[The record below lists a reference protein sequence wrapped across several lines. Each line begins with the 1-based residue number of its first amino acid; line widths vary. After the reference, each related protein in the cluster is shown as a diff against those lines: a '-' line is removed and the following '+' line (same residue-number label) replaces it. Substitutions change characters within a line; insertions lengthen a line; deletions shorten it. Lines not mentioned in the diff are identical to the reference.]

1 MTLNRPEKL
10 NSFTRKMFDE
20 WKDVVARCVFEDNI
34 RVLIITGEG
43 RAFSSGVDLA
53 ALGSDKL
60 KQPAFR
66 FYYRQAHQAFD
77 DMETAELPIIA
88 AVNGAAHGGGFD
100 LALSCDNKI
109 VVVLLCC
116 VCVVIV
122 LSFYAVL
129 L

>member
-1 MTLNRPEKL
+1 MEYTEIKFDVRENGIATMTLNRPEKL

-60 KQPAFR
+60 KQPAFPFR
-66 FYYRQAHQAFD
+66 R
-77 DMETAELPIIA
+77 A
-88 AVNGAAHGGGFD
+88 AR
-100 LALSCDNKI
+100 L
-109 VVVLLCC
+109 VLR
-116 VCVVIV
+116 
-122 LSFYAVL
+122 
-129 L
+129 